1 MLCFVKSAFPT
12 VSYWHLGKKTIT
24 SMKTKYKKP
33 MFKTWPLLTLPTELH
48 FYFTLKYLSFA
59 KKRQKSAVYKSTCFV
74 FNSLR
79 KWKEF
84 ESQVHNV
91 VKGN

>member
-1 MLCFVKSAFPT
+1 MFCEVCFSNGKLLA
-12 VSYWHLGKKTIT
+12 LRKKTIT